1 MCVCVWCMWL
11 LPVYQYSACNA
22 MHICF
27 LNVTQPVPDNIFIVA
42 ACNPHRG
49 NSVVHLEKKQPS
61 KSWVRGSY
69 NVHRL
74 HPTIR
79 YLKWDYG
86 ALDSQQ
92 EEQYIKAKMAMMGHD
107 DNK

>member
-1 MCVCVWCMWL
+1 MRVCVWCVWL
-11 LPVYQYSACNA
+11 LPVYQYSTCNA
-22 MHICF
+22 MCICF

-49 NSVVHLEKKQPS
+49 NSVVHLERKQPS

-107 DNK
+107 ANK

>member
-1 MCVCVWCMWL
+1 MCVWCG
-11 LPVYQYSACNA
+11 VAYYCECVTCS
-22 MHICF
+22 
-27 LNVTQPVPDNIFIVA
+27 LNGTQPIPDNIFIVA

-49 NSVVHLEKKQPS
+49 NSVILLEKNRPS
-61 KSWVRGSY
+61 QLWVRSSY

-86 ALDSQQ
+86 ALDTQQ

-107 DNK
+107 TNK

>member
-1 MCVCVWCMWL
+1 
-11 LPVYQYSACNA
+11 
-22 MHICF
+22 MHLSS
-27 LNVTQPVPDNIFIVA
+27 LNYTQPVPDNIFIVA

-49 NSVVHLEKKQPS
+49 NSVILLEKNRPAE
-61 KSWVRGSY
+61 SWVRGSY

-86 ALDSQQ
+86 ALGAQQ
-92 EEQYIKAKMAMMGHD
+92 EEQYIEAKMAMMGHD
-107 DNK
+107 ANKWVWKLGWIYQAAQ

>member
-1 MCVCVWCMWL
+1 MC
-11 LPVYQYSACNA
+11 
-22 MHICF
+22 ICF

-49 NSVVHLEKKQPS
+49 NSVVHLEKNHPTNRS
-61 KSWVRGSY
+61 SESWVRGSY

>member
-1 MCVCVWCMWL
+1 MS
-11 LPVYQYSACNA
+11 PFNY
-22 MHICF
+22 
-27 LNVTQPVPDNIFIVA
+27 TQPVPDNVFIVA

-49 NSVVHLEKKQPS
+49 NSVILLEKSLPS
-61 KSWVRGSY
+61 ESWVRDSY

-92 EEQYIKAKMAMMGHD
+92 EEQYIMAKMEMIGHD
-107 DNK
+107 LDQ